1 MSRFSETA
9 HSSGIL
15 PKISHNYECKIRPVG
30 EVRRGGLH
38 PDPMVI
44 LLSLLRRKL
53 LLCPVRGEEGGGG
66 KNFQNH
72 YTSKP

>member
-1 MSRFSETA
+1 MSRFRATA
-9 HSSGIL
+9 HSSG
-15 PKISHNYECKIRPVG
+15 ECKIRPVG
-30 EVRRGGLH
+30 EVRRGGLQ

-53 LLCPVRGEEGGGG
+53 LLCPVRGEGGGETF
-66 KNFQNH
+66 KIIKIIII